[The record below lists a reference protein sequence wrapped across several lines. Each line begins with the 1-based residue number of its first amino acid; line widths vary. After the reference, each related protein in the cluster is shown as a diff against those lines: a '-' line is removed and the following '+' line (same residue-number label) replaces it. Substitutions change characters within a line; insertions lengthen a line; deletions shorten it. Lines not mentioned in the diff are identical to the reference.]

1 MNLPNRLTLLRIV
14 LVPVMVLLCALSLWP
29 WALAVFFLA
38 AVTDTLDGYL
48 ARRYGLVTDFGK
60 FLDPV
65 ADKALVVCA
74 FICLC
79 AAEVI
84 PAWFVC
90 LTVFRDLIVDGLRLS
105 AAGKG
110 AVVAAALPGK
120 IKTVLQMVLAAWAFL
135 SLFLPL
141 PAFVLPVLI
150 AAAALMT
157 AWSGILYFIRLKDSL
172 FDKDL

>member
-110 AVVAAALPGK
+110 
-120 IKTVLQMVLAAWAFL
+120 
-135 SLFLPL
+135 
-141 PAFVLPVLI
+141 
-150 AAAALMT
+150 
-157 AWSGILYFIRLKDSL
+157 R
-172 FDKDL
+172 